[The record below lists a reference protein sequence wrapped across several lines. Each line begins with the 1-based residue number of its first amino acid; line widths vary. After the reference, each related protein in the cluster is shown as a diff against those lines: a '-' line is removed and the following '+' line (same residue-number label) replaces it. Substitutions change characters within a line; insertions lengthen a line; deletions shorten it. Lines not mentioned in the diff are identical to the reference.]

1 MKKIIFTITTVSM
14 WLMVA
19 ATSCTEDVLDKAPLM
34 EYTDVTVWSNVELM
48 EAFLAEQYA
57 NTPVMIGD
65 ATCSYKTGNVPMNR
79 DGRADAD
86 RDIMDGTY
94 KIGNSAAVQGPL
106 LTMDLTDETKYNGGA
121 RINLAGYKA
130 NGISISGGVLEWWEN
145 AYYTIRSLNDF
156 IARAP
161 GSPLSPELVQT
172 RIAEARF
179 LRAFCYFA
187 MVKRYGGVPL
197 LKEVPYPDSPDELLY
212 PKRNSEKEL
221 WDFIIEETAQIA
233 DILPDISATDYGR
246 ANKWA
251 ALALNCRAALY
262 AGSIA
267 QYGTVQLDGLL
278 GMSAGEAAGYYQAAC
293 NSAKR
298 IMTEGP
304 FALYNAD
311 ADKVVNFKNIFLKK
325 RNSETIL
332 AKQHGGIGA
341 GYGGLT
347 MWSWDIFEA
356 PEPTRWGVGNI
367 HSPYLE
373 MVEEFE
379 YADGRPGTLDRDA
392 IQQGLWTMDEL
403 WAGREPRFY
412 ASVWTNGTPWVG
424 ADGGY
429 ACGSNF
435 IDMHNGLIQPD
446 GTILR
451 GLQDTYQGVPTYGA
465 QLTVLRNA
473 NIINPGFGIMKY
485 LDPSADNRNSWFGAS
500 TTDYLIFRLAEI
512 LLNYAEAAFELGE
525 TGEALNAVN
534 EIRDRA
540 GIALLTSI
548 DRDKIRHERKIE
560 LAFENHRY
568 WDLRR
573 WREAEDKLTGSFS
586 GLQYVLDYN
595 TKKFKIEVVED
606 VEGDRGSPHFY
617 ARNYYF
623 PITIARTGANPNLS
637 PENPGYD

>member
-1 MKKIIFTITTVSM
+1 MKKIIFTITTGLM
-14 WLMVA
+14 WLLFT
-19 ATSCTEDVLDKAPLM
+19 TSCTDNVLDKVPLM
-34 EYTDVTVWSNVELM
+34 EYTDAVVWSNADLM

-65 ATCSYKTGNVPMNR
+65 ATCNYKPGNVPMNR

-121 RINLAGYKA
+121 RINLASYKA

-161 GSPLSPELVQT
+161 GSPLSPELVEI

-197 LKEVPYPDSPDELLY
+197 LTVVPYPDSPSELLY

-221 WDFIIEETAQIA
+221 WDFIIRETAEIA
-233 DILPDISATDYGR
+233 SILPDISATDYGR

-278 GMSAGEAAGYYQAAC
+278 GVPAGEADGYYQTAY
-293 NSAKR
+293 NSAKK
-298 IMTEGP
+298 IMDEGP
-304 FALYNAD
+304 FALYRAD
-311 ADKVVNFKNIFLKK
+311 ADKVINFKNIFLKK
-325 RNSETIL
+325 RHSEAIL

-347 MWSWDIFEA
+347 TWSWDVFEA

-379 YADGRPGTLDRDA
+379 YADGSPGTIDRDA
-392 IQQGLWTMDEL
+392 IQQGLWTMDDL
-403 WAGREPRFY
+403 WADREPRFY
-412 ASVWTNGTPWVG
+412 ASVWTNGTSWRE
-424 ADGGY
+424 ANGGY
-429 ACGSNF
+429 AFGNNV
-435 IDMHNGLIQPD
+435 IDMHNGLRISD

-451 GLQDTYQGVPTYGA
+451 GVEETYQGISTFGA
-465 QLTVLRNA
+465 QLTVLRRA

-485 LDPSADNRNSWFGAS
+485 LDPLADNKNAWFGAS

-525 TGEALNAVN
+525 TGEALSTVN
-534 EIRDRA
+534 QIRERA
-540 GIALLTSI
+540 GVALLPSI

-573 WREAEDKLTGSFS
+573 WREAETELSGSFS
-586 GLQYVLDYN
+586 GLQYVLDYD

-606 VEGDRGSPHFY
+606 VEGDRGRPQFY
-617 ARNYYF
+617 VRNYYF
-623 PITIARTGANPNLS
+623 PITKARTGANLNLV
-637 PENPGYD
+637 ENPGYD